1 MPLDL
6 DDVPDWRARRR
17 ETILTAAADLF
28 AGRDYADVQVDEV
41 AKKAGVGKATLYRYF
56 PSKEE
61 LYLETLE
68 RALGG
73 LEQRLDAH
81 LAPDVTAVTRLT
93 AMVSALIDTLSEQLP
108 TLKLLGGDQSD
119 LADRMRR
126 ILRRRSAR
134 IAVALRKVLDDGV
147 ATGEFRP
154 LDGDMTSLLI
164 IGMVRGGIMLLGDR
178 PREALEQAVLD
189 LVLTATA
196 PARGHPA
203 STHSTSTR
211 SAFVPAPSF
220 VPAGSST

>member
-1 MPLDL
+1 MHLEM
-6 DDVPDWRARRR
+6 DDVPDWRAKRR
-17 ETILTAAADLF
+17 ETILTAAAELF

-41 AKKAGVGKATLYRYF
+41 AKRAGVGKATLYRYF

-61 LYLETLE
+61 LYLESLE

-73 LEQRLDAH
+73 LEQRLDAET
-81 LAPDVTAVTRLT
+81 APDVTAVTRLT

-134 IAVALRKVLDDGV
+134 IATALRQVLEDGV
-147 ATGEFRP
+147 AGGEFRP
-154 LDGDMTSLLI
+154 TLDTVMTPLLI
-164 IGMVRGGIMLLGDR
+164 IGMVRGGIMMGGEQ
-178 PREALEQAVLD
+178 PRESLERVVLD
-189 LVLTATA
+189 LILTATVVA
-196 PARGHPA
+196 MAGPDFMP
-203 STHSTSTR
+203 
-211 SAFVPAPSF
+211 VPQF